1 MSQPV
6 MVKAIIIS
14 LSGRR
19 KGIVFLALARA
30 DLRRPIA
37 YDCKCG
43 EEYPKYCTLHLKHP
57 PKAPEAST
65 TLRDLT

>member
-37 YDCKCG
+37 Y
-43 EEYPKYCTLHLKHP
+43 TT
-57 PKAPEAST
+57 ASVVKNILNIAHFT
-65 TLRDLT
+65 